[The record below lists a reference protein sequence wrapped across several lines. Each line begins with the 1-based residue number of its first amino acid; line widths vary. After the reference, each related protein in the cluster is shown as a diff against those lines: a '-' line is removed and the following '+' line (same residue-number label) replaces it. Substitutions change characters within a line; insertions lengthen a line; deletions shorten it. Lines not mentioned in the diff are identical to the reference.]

1 MKINERDARLQ
12 TSSKLAAAKTNNPK
26 EAEIFLVEG
35 DSAAGT
41 IKSNRDPRFQAVL
54 ALRGKVLNVKK
65 STVEKAI
72 ANTEISTFFAAL
84 GTGFGDNFDIKKLK
98 YDKIIITADQD
109 VDGLHIRTLIL
120 TLIAEYAP
128 ELLLNGHVY
137 FLETPLFVNEMKK
150 GEDVF
155 IYDNAAQ
162 EQFVTKNRNRIKNVN
177 RNKGLGELEKE
188 QVITTILTPETR
200 RLIQC
205 QVEDMDNFRQLVT
218 IFMSDNVEARRPY
231 FEDDEE

>member
-1 MKINERDARLQ
+1 M
-12 TSSKLAAAKTNNPK
+12 
-26 EAEIFLVEG
+26 FL
-35 DSAAGT
+35 
-41 IKSNRDPRFQAVL
+41 
-54 ALRGKVLNVKK
+54 
-65 STVEKAI
+65 
-72 ANTEISTFFAAL
+72 
-84 GTGFGDNFDIKKLK
+84 
-98 YDKIIITADQD
+98 Y
-109 VDGLHIRTLIL
+109 
-120 TLIAEYAP
+120 
-128 ELLLNGHVY
+128 
-137 FLETPLFVNEMKK
+137 
-150 GEDVF
+150 
-155 IYDNAAQ
+155 NAAQ